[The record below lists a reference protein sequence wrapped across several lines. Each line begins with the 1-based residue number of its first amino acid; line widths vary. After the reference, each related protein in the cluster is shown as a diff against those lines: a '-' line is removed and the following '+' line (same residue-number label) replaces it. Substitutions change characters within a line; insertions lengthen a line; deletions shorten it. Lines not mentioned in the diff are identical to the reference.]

1 MNKYKQKITYLLLC
15 SVVLAGVQLPVKAQ
29 EGSVESV
36 EQTESL
42 QNEEEP
48 GSVDEAEGVEIIPSV
63 LTTGR
68 SLNEEQLAETI
79 EVLGAQHV
87 AEDNQL
93 EVWGSDID
101 RYTGNGSSDESMVF
115 SSALIEFMHEGYGV
129 TVKVVTPENI
139 TEVSAETYA
148 NAAITAGGK
157 DLDIKIA
164 NVVVPVNGRG
174 ALAGIYLA
182 MEHAGIEIN
191 QEDIEIAELEVGK
204 IEEVQIQTGLTDEVV
219 NLSIADMKRQVAV
232 YIVEGKEINDDSV
245 QEIIRYVEEQQGL
258 EFPEETVMTMS
269 ELLLNFSKTKA
280 AQDTDLDTTLH
291 QYTETVLETGG
302 QALEGLEST
311 ITVQEERNWLQRT
324 GDNVNGFFK
333 GVGDFF
339 TGLFS

>member
-1 MNKYKQKITYLLLC
+1 MNNYKQKITYLLLC

-36 EQTESL
+36 VQTESL
-42 QNEEEP
+42 QNEEGTSNVGGTDE
-48 GSVDEAEGVEIIPSV
+48 VDIIPSV

-87 AEDNQL
+87 AEDNRL

-101 RYTGNGSSDESMVF
+101 RYTGNGSSDESAVY
-115 SSALIEFMHEGYGV
+115 SSALIDFMYEGYGV

-182 MEHAGIEIN
+182 MEHAGVEIT
-191 QEDIEIAELEVGK
+191 QEDIEIAELEVGH
-204 IEEVQIQTGLTDEVV
+204 IEEIQLQTGLADDVI
-219 NLSIADMKRQVAV
+219 NLAIAEMKREVAV
-232 YIVEGKEINDDSV
+232 YIVQEREINDDAV
-245 QEIIRYVEEQQGL
+245 QEIIRYVETQQGL
-258 EFPEETVMTMS
+258 DFPKETEDTMS
-269 ELLLNFSKTKA
+269 ELLINFSKTNA
-280 AQDTDLDTTLH
+280 AQDTDLETTLH
-291 QYTETVLETGG
+291 QYTDTVLETGG
-302 QALEGLEST
+302 QALEGLDTKLNVEDN
-311 ITVQEERNWLQRT
+311 RNWLQRT
-324 GDNVNGFFK
+324 GDNVSGFFK

-339 TGLFS
+339 VGLFS

>member
-15 SVVLAGVQLPVKAQ
+15 SVVLAGVQLPVNAQ
-29 EGSVESV
+29 EGTVESV
-36 EQTESL
+36 EQTEVV
-42 QNEEEP
+42 QNEAVS

-101 RYTGNGSSDESMVF
+101 RYTGNGSSDESLVY
-115 SSALIEFMHEGYGV
+115 SSALIDFMHEGYGV

-164 NVVVPVNGRG
+164 NVVAPVNGRG

-182 MEHAGIEIN
+182 MEHAGLEIN
-191 QEDIEIAELEVGK
+191 QEDIEIAELEVGH

-219 NLSIADMKRQVAV
+219 NIAIADMKRQVAV
-232 YIVEGKEINDDSV
+232 YIVEGKEINNESV
-245 QEIIRYVEEQQGL
+245 QEIIHYVEEQQGL
-258 EFPEETVMTMS
+258 EFPEETEVTMS
-269 ELLLNFSKTKA
+269 ELLLNFSKTRA

-302 QALEGLEST
+302 QALEGLDSK
-311 ITVQEERNWLQRT
+311 INVQDNRNWLQRT
-324 GDNVNGFFK
+324 GDNVSGFFK

-339 TGLFS
+339 TGFFS

>member
-15 SVVLAGVQLPVKAQ
+15 SVVLAGVQLPVNAQ
-29 EGSVESV
+29 EGTVESV

-42 QNEEEP
+42 QNEEVS
-48 GSVDEAEGVEIIPSV
+48 GSVDEVEGVETIPAV

-93 EVWGSDID
+93 EVWGSDIN
-101 RYTGNGSSDESMVF
+101 RYTGNGSSDESLVY
-115 SSALIEFMHEGYGV
+115 SSALIDFMYEGYGV

-164 NVVVPVNGRG
+164 NVVAPVNGRG

-191 QEDIEIAELEVGK
+191 QEDIEIAELEVGQ

-219 NLSIADMKRQVAV
+219 NLSIADMKREVAV

-302 QALEGLEST
+302 QALDGLEST
-311 ITVQEERNWLQRT
+311 INVQDNRNWLQRT
-324 GDNVNGFFK
+324 GDNVSGFFK

-339 TGLFS
+339 TGIFN

>member
-15 SVVLAGVQLPVKAQ
+15 SVVLAGVQLPVNAQ
-29 EGSVESV
+29 EGTVESV

-42 QNEEEP
+42 QNEAVS

-101 RYTGNGSSDESMVF
+101 RYTGNGSSDESQVY
-115 SSALIEFMHEGYGV
+115 SSALIDFMYEGYGV

-191 QEDIEIAELEVGK
+191 QEDIEIAELEVGH

-232 YIVEGKEINDDSV
+232 YIVEGKEINNESV
-245 QEIIRYVEEQQGL
+245 QEIIHLVEEQQGL

-269 ELLLNFSKTKA
+269 ELLLNFSKTRA
-280 AQDTDLDTTLH
+280 AQDTDLDSTLH

-302 QALEGLEST
+302 QALEGLDSK
-311 ITVQEERNWLQRT
+311 INVQEERNWLQRT
-324 GDNVNGFFK
+324 GDNVSGFFK

>member
-1 MNKYKQKITYLLLC
+1 MNKYKQKITCLLLC
-15 SVVLAGVQLPVKAQ
+15 SVVLAGVQLPVNAQ
-29 EGSVESV
+29 EGTVESV
-36 EQTESL
+36 EQTEIV
-42 QNEEEP
+42 QNEAVS

-101 RYTGNGSSDESMVF
+101 RYTGNGSSDESLVY
-115 SSALIEFMHEGYGV
+115 SSALIDFMHEGYGV

-164 NVVVPVNGRG
+164 NVVAPVNGRG

-182 MEHAGIEIN
+182 MEHAGVEIT
-191 QEDIEIAELEVGK
+191 QEDIEIAELEVGH
-204 IEEVQIQTGLTDEVV
+204 IEEIQLQTGLSDEEV

-232 YIVEGKEINDDSV
+232 YIVQGKEINNESV
-245 QEIIRYVEEQQGL
+245 QEIIHYVEEQQGL
-258 EFPEETVMTMS
+258 DFPEETVMTMS
-269 ELLLNFSKTKA
+269 ELLLNFSKTNA

-302 QALEGLEST
+302 QALEGLDSK
-311 ITVQEERNWLQRT
+311 INVQEDRNWLQRT
-324 GDNVNGFFK
+324 GDNVSGFFK

-339 TGLFS
+339 TGFFS

>member
-1 MNKYKQKITYLLLC
+1 MSKYKQKITYLLLC

-29 EGSVESV
+29 EGTVESV

-93 EVWGSDID
+93 EVWGSDIN
-101 RYTGNGSSDESMVF
+101 RFTGNGSSDESAVY
-115 SSALIEFMHEGYGV
+115 SSALIDFMYEGYGV
-129 TVKVVTPENI
+129 TVKIVTPENI

-182 MEHAGIEIN
+182 LEHAGIEIT
-191 QEDIEIAELEVGK
+191 QEDIEIAELEVGH
-204 IEEVQIQTGLTDEVV
+204 IEEVQVQTGLADDVV
-219 NLSIADMKRQVAV
+219 NLAIAEMKREVAV
-232 YIVEGKEINDDSV
+232 YIVQEREINDEAV
-245 QEIIRYVEEQQGL
+245 QEIIRYVETQQGL
-258 EFPEETVMTMS
+258 DFPKETEDTMS
-269 ELLLNFSKTKA
+269 ELLINFSKTNA
-280 AQDTDLDTTLH
+280 AQDTDLETTLH
-291 QYTETVLETGG
+291 QYTDTVLETGG
-302 QALEGLEST
+302 KALDGLDTKLNVEDN
-311 ITVQEERNWLQRT
+311 RNWLQRT
-324 GDNVNGFFK
+324 GDNVSGFFK

>member
-15 SVVLAGVQLPVKAQ
+15 SVVLAGVQLPVNAQ
-29 EGSVESV
+29 EGTVESE
-36 EQTESL
+36 EQTEIV
-42 QNEEEP
+42 QNEAVS

-115 SSALIEFMHEGYGV
+115 SSALIDFMYEGYGV

-164 NVVVPVNGRG
+164 NVVAPVNGRG

-182 MEHAGIEIN
+182 MEHAGVEIN
-191 QEDIEIAELEVGK
+191 QEDIEIAELEVGH
-204 IEEVQIQTGLTDEVV
+204 IEEVQIQTGLTDEEV

-232 YIVEGKEINDDSV
+232 YIVEGKEINNESV
-245 QEIIRYVEEQQGL
+245 QEIIHYVEEQQGL
-258 EFPEETVMTMS
+258 DFPEETVMTMS
-269 ELLLNFSKTKA
+269 ELLLNFSKTRA

-302 QALEGLEST
+302 QALEGLDSK
-311 ITVQEERNWLQRT
+311 INVQEERNWLQRT
-324 GDNVNGFFK
+324 GDNVSGFFK
-333 GVGDFF
+333 GIGDFF
-339 TGLFS
+339 TGFFS

>member
-15 SVVLAGVQLPVKAQ
+15 SVVLAGVQLPVNAQ
-29 EGSVESV
+29 EGTVESE
-36 EQTESL
+36 EQTEIV
-42 QNEEEP
+42 QNEGVS
-48 GSVDEAEGVEIIPSV
+48 GSVDDAEGVEIIPSV

-101 RYTGNGSSDESMVF
+101 RYTGNGSSDESQVY

-191 QEDIEIAELEVGK
+191 QEDIEIAELEVGQ
-204 IEEVQIQTGLTDEVV
+204 IEDVQVQTGLADDVV
-219 NLSIADMKRQVAV
+219 NLAIAEMKREVAV
-232 YIVEGKEINDDSV
+232 YIVQEREINDEAV
-245 QEIIRYVEEQQGL
+245 QEIIRHVEEQQGL
-258 EFPEETVMTMS
+258 DFPEETEVTMS

-302 QALEGLEST
+302 QALDGLEST
-311 ITVQEERNWLQRT
+311 ITIQEERNWLQRT